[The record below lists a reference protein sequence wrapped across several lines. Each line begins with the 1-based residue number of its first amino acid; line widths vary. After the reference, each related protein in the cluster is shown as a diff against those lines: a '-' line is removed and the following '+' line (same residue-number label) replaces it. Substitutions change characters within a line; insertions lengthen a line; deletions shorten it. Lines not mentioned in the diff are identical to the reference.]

1 MTKILQKMFGFQKT
15 EDEKNEGGSLLSL
28 KLLNLAIILS
38 LTNLLL
44 NILKHRNLPFL
55 LGEKEEIVKKEIE
68 KNEGDSH
75 ATRESEER

>member
-1 MTKILQKMFGFQKT
+1 
-15 EDEKNEGGSLLSL
+15 LLSL

>member
-1 MTKILQKMFGFQKT
+1 
-15 EDEKNEGGSLLSL
+15 LLSL

-68 KNEGDSH
+68 KNEGESQ

>member
-1 MTKILQKMFGFQKT
+1 M
-15 EDEKNEGGSLLSL
+15 LSL

-44 NILKHRNLPFL
+44 KILKHRNLPFL

-68 KNEGDSH
+68 KNEGESQ

>member
-1 MTKILQKMFGFQKT
+1 M
-15 EDEKNEGGSLLSL
+15 LSL

-68 KNEGDSH
+68 KNEGESQ

>member
-1 MTKILQKMFGFQKT
+1 
-15 EDEKNEGGSLLSL
+15 L

-55 LGEKEEIVKKEIE
+55 LGEKEEIVKNEIE

>member
-1 MTKILQKMFGFQKT
+1 
-15 EDEKNEGGSLLSL
+15 LLSL

-55 LGEKEEIVKKEIE
+55 LGEKEEIVKNEIE
-68 KNEGDSH
+68 KNEGESQ

>member
-1 MTKILQKMFGFQKT
+1 M
-15 EDEKNEGGSLLSL
+15 SL

-44 NILKHRNLPFL
+44 NILRHRNLPFL
-55 LGEKEEIVKKEIE
+55 LGEKEDLVRKELE
-68 KNEGDSH
+68 KNEGEST

>member
-1 MTKILQKMFGFQKT
+1 MSKILQKMFGFQKT

>member
-1 MTKILQKMFGFQKT
+1 M
-15 EDEKNEGGSLLSL
+15 LSL
-28 KLLNLAIILS
+28 NLLNLAIILS

-68 KNEGDSH
+68 KNEGESQ

>member
-1 MTKILQKMFGFQKT
+1 M
-15 EDEKNEGGSLLSL
+15 LSL

-68 KNEGDSH
+68 ENEEESH
-75 ATRESEER
+75 ATREFEER

>member
-1 MTKILQKMFGFQKT
+1 M
-15 EDEKNEGGSLLSL
+15 LSL

-55 LGEKEEIVKKEIE
+55 LGEKEEIVKNEIE
-68 KNEGDSH
+68 KNEGESQ